1 MKNMEDMEQFLR
13 NFSEDE
19 LKDAV
24 NEIKKSDLSEELR
37 LGLIDFLE
45 TLNIE
50 IKEAKAKGL
59 LP

>member
-1 MKNMEDMEQFLR
+1 MEDMEQFLI
-13 NFSEDE
+13 NFSEDQ

-37 LGLIDFLE
+37 LGLTDFLE
-45 TLNIE
+45 TLNVQ
-50 IKEAKAKGL
+50 IKEGKARGL